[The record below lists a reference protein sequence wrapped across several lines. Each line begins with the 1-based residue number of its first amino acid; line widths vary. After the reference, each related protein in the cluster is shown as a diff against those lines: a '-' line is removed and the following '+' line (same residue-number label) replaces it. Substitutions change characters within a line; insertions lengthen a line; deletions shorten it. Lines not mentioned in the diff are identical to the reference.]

1 MTSLLERE
9 LLTQCSMAGLPTPV
23 AEYRAIE
30 GRRFRFDLAFIEQK
44 LLIEVQGGI
53 WNGGKHGR
61 GAGIETDQE
70 KLNLAV
76 IAGWRVLH
84 VSSNHVKSGKAL
96 MWIRL
101 ALSV

>member
-1 MTSLLERE
+1 MTSRLEHDLLQQIH
-9 LLTQCSMAGLPTPV
+9 LAGLPKPEM
-23 AEYRAIE
+23 EYRAIP
-30 GRRFRFDLAFIEQK
+30 GRRFRFDLAFIEQM

-53 WNGGKHGR
+53 WTGGKHGR

-76 IAGWRVLH
+76 IEGWRVLQ
-84 VSSNHVKSGKAL
+84 VSSNHVKNGKAL
-96 MWIRL
+96 IWIRL